1 MIDPGTVDRI
11 MEAAQSQITEVISE
25 FVNLKRRGINYIG
38 NCPFHNEKT
47 PSFIVSPHKGIFKC
61 FGCGKGGNAVNFLM
75 EHEQL
80 SFVDALKVLGRK
92 FHIPIEEKEPT
103 PQELQQQNER
113 ESMLVVTEYA
123 ARYFSQML
131 YESDEGQSVGLAYFR
146 QRGFRDDIIKKFQ
159 LGYSPEQRD
168 ALTRQAQQQ
177 GYKLPYLEKTG
188 LSIVRDDYKA
198 DRFRG
203 RVIFP
208 IHSLSG
214 RIIAF
219 GGRVLRTDA
228 KTAKYLNSPES
239 EIYHKSRILYGIYQ
253 ARQEMVRQDRTYLVE
268 GYTDVLS
275 FHQAG
280 ITNVVA
286 SSGTALTVDQIRLMA
301 RFSPNITIIYDGDA
315 AGIKASLRG
324 IDLVLEEGMNVKVLL
339 LPEGEDPDS
348 FAKKLGGEKL
358 LEYIKEHETDFIRF
372 KTSILLKDTEGDPIK
387 KAQLIQD
394 IVRSIA
400 VIPDPIVRSVY
411 VKECSRMMEVDE
423 PVLYTEIGKI
433 KKKQQEKARPRPTG
447 SYGGGP
453 TAPAASPASTAV
465 PADSPR
471 PLPELTDNPLENEE
485 REVLRFLLK
494 YGEQPLGAVEAEGET
509 REMTVGQY
517 IVHALREDE
526 LESRNPLHNEM
537 LEAYE
542 SQHQKAGFQA
552 QRFFVSH
559 SNPAI
564 SSLASDLI
572 AREYHLSRIHNKYG
586 QVNKDEDVLPA
597 LVPRVVTELKWKM
610 VKIRMEEVRQAL
622 KEAQDQGRESDLLEL
637 MQQLALLQQAFK
649 IISQQHGER
658 TVI

>member
-1 MIDPGTVDRI
+1 MTYGLHALLNLLYDGAFAVLLRNDFKGLLQQGQLLHEFQQVAFAALVLGFFEGLSDFLHAYFYHFPLEFGDYAGHQGRQYVLVFVHLSVFVVDATQVVLAGNEVAGQTADGGIAVRHEEALCLEAGFLVLTFIGFEHLVVQGVAAFELVFAQGMHDVLAHGHFSGLAFCLYRAQGLLAVFQEEAQHFPFLVFEGIVGQLRQGPGRVGRHRCACRGGGRGGGSSPISAGGARSCFLLLFLLDFADFGVEHGLVHFHHAAAFFYVDR
-11 MEAAQSQITEVISE
+11 ADDGV
-25 FVNLKRRGINYIG
+25 G
-38 NCPFHNEKT
+38 NH
-47 PSFIVSPHKGIFKC
+47 
-61 FGCGKGGNAVNFLM
+61 GNAA
-75 EHEQL
+75 
-80 SFVDALKVLGRK
+80 DDVLN
-92 FHIPIEEKEPT
+92 
-103 PQELQQQNER
+103 EL
-113 ESMLVVTEYA
+113 
-123 ARYFSQML
+123 
-131 YESDEGQSVGLAYFR
+131 
-146 QRGFRDDIIKKFQ
+146 GFFN
-159 LGYSPEQRD
+159 G
-168 ALTRQAQQQ
+168 
-177 GYKLPYLEKTG
+177 
-188 LSIVRDDYKA
+188 V
-198 DRFRG
+198 
-203 RVIFP
+203 
-208 IHSLSG
+208 
-214 RIIAF
+214 AF
-219 GGRVLRTDA
+219 GVLQ
-228 KTAKYLNSPES
+228 K
-239 EIYHKSRILYGIYQ
+239 
-253 ARQEMVRQDRTYLVE
+253 
-268 GYTDVLS
+268 
-275 FHQAG
+275 
-280 ITNVVA
+280 
-286 SSGTALTVDQIRLMA
+286 
-301 RFSPNITIIYDGDA
+301 DG
-315 AGIKASLRG
+315 GL
-324 IDLVLEEGMNVKVLL
+324 
-339 LPEGEDPDS
+339 
-348 FAKKLGGEKL
+348 
-358 LEYIKEHETDFIRF
+358 ETDFIRF

-400 VIPDPIVRSVY
+400 VIPNPIVRSVY
-411 VKECSRMMEVDE
+411 VKECSRMMQVDE

-465 PADSPR
+465 PADSAR

-622 KEAQDQGRESDLLEL
+622 KEAQDQGREGDLLEL

-658 TVI
+658 TII

>member
-1 MIDPGTVDRI
+1 MIDSATVDRI
-11 MEAAQSQITEVISE
+11 MEAAQGQITDVISE
-25 FVNLKRRGINYIG
+25 YVNLKRRGINYIG

-75 EHEQL
+75 EHEQIT
-80 SFVDALKVLGRK
+80 FVEAIKSLGRK
-92 FHIPIEEKEPT
+92 FHIHIEEKEPS
-103 PQELQQQNER
+103 PEELQHQNER
-113 ESMLVVTEYA
+113 ESMMVVTEYA
-123 ARYFSQML
+123 AKYFAQTL
-131 YESDEGQSVGLAYFR
+131 YETDEGQSVGLGYFR

-168 ALTRQAQQQ
+168 ALTKQAQQH
-177 GYKLPYLEKTG
+177 GYKIDFLEKTG

-214 RIIAF
+214 KVIAF
-219 GGRVLRTDA
+219 GGRVLKADA

-301 RFSPNITIIYDGDA
+301 RFTPNITIIYDGDP
-315 AGIKASLRG
+315 AGIKASIRG

-348 FAKKLGGEKL
+348 FAKKLGKEKL
-358 LEYIKEHETDFIRF
+358 LQYIRDNETDFIKF
-372 KTSILLKDTEGDPIK
+372 KTSILLEDTRNDPIK
-387 KAQLIQD
+387 RAQLIQD
-394 IVRSIA
+394 IVRTIS
-400 VIPDPIVRSVY
+400 VIPDSIVRAVY
-411 VKECSRMMEVDE
+411 IKECSKLMNVEE

-433 KKKQQEKARPRPTG
+433 KKNKQEKEAIRPAVRPPVHEG
-447 SYGGGP
+447 S
-453 TAPAASPASTAV
+453 TSPNPNATAV
-465 PADSPR
+465 PLVIS
-471 PLPELTDNPLENEE
+471 NPLEPEE
-485 REVLRFLLK
+485 REVLRFLIK
-494 YGEQPLGAVEAEGET
+494 YGDQMLSGPVTIDGE
-509 REMTVGQY
+509 EKSMSVGEY
-517 IVHALREDE
+517 IVHGLNADDVR
-526 LESRNPLHNEM
+526 SQNPLHNQIIEEY
-537 LEAYE
+537 EA
-542 SQHQKAGFQA
+542 HLGTPGFMA
-552 QRFFVSH
+552 NRYFVSH
-559 SNPAI
+559 PDPAV
-564 SSLASDLI
+564 SGLVTDLI
-572 AREYHLSRIHNKYG
+572 AREYQLSRIHNKYG
-586 QVNKDEDVLPA
+586 PVKKDEEMLDD

-610 VKIRMEEVRQAL
+610 VKVRMDQVRQQL
-622 KEAQDQGRESDLLEL
+622 KEAQEQGDHEKLMEL
-637 MQQLALLQQAFK
+637 IQEMTVLQQAFK
-649 IISQQHGER
+649 FISHQHGER
-658 TVI
+658 TII

>member
-75 EHEQL
+75 EHEQIT
-80 SFVDALKVLGRK
+80 FVDALKVLGRK

-113 ESMLVVTEYA
+113 ESMLVVTDYA
-123 ARYFSQML
+123 AKYFSQML

-168 ALTRQAQQQ
+168 ALTKQAQQQ

-453 TAPAASPASTAV
+453 TAPAASPASAAV
-465 PADSPR
+465 PADSAR

-494 YGEQPLGAVEAEGET
+494 YGEQPLGAVDAEGET

-542 SQHQKAGFQA
+542 SHHQKAGFQA

-658 TVI
+658 TII